1 MTSEGSTRVTSDPKS
16 IRAKIVI
23 DDPLQST
30 TRNGKTCRRT
40 VLKSSVPVVV
50 QREA

>member
-1 MTSEGSTRVTSDPKS
+1 M
-16 IRAKIVI
+16 

-40 VLKSSVPVVV
+40 VVKSSVPVVALV
-50 QREA
+50 AAVWSSEVGFSDVW